1 MILQL
6 KVLHMYVTPSMPFES
21 TGPLIEIK
29 TAGERSLLTGPTFV
43 LCFLLLCWVTRM
55 EPSGSNRITQATNN
69 NDMPS
74 TSSGPPS
81 DEFQQFKGTTEYQ
94 IMILQRMVQEV
105 RNSSRVGKEQIET
118 MSKEFDALKTQLK
131 TTETRLAQLQK
142 VVAVQTDNNTKLK
155 RETTEKDNAI
165 KTKVDGFTR
174 DINDL
179 KASVQTI
186 TQNLAELERNRG
198 SSTGG
203 GSSSANIPEN
213 LTQML
218 EALER
223 QLGMYDVRIAEMDL
237 RFQVLETTSYN
248 GCLVWRIRDYERR
261 KEDAKR
267 GRTLSLYS
275 QPFYTSRYGYKM
287 CTRIYLNGD
296 GMGHFDAAGSGPRS
310 TTFVRYFS
318 SGPFVVF
325 VQASNIGHEH
335 RIRMSIVCLSHS
347 GRQQHLR
354 EGGHHFSSHRGGYRG
369 LGEFLALMGRLH
381 RAVSAGFTHYF
392 SNRQN
397 WLFTEFHLAGE
408 FSLQRRALE
417 WGSARKSRIQ
427 MRRLSAFQILL
438 AFLYM
443 DHTILWQGS

>member
-1 MILQL
+1 MVCVIVVRIVVFVFENSIYNDVWMVPVMILLL
-6 KVLHMYVTPSMPFES
+6 KVLHMHITPSMPFKS

-29 TAGERSLLTGPTFV
+29 TAEVSLLSTRPTC
-43 LCFLLLCWVTRM
+43 LLLLCCVVKM

-69 NDMPS
+69 NDVPP

-118 MSKEFDALKTQLK
+118 MSKDFDALKTQLK

-165 KTKVDGFTR
+165 KTKVDGLTR

-186 TQNLAELERNRG
+186 TQNLAEIERNRG

-296 GMGHFDAAGSGPRS
+296 GMGKGTHISLF
-310 TTFVRYFS
+310 
-318 SGPFVVF
+318 FVVMKGEYDALLPWPFRQKVTLMLLDQGPDRRHLSDTFRPDPSSSSFKRPTSDMNIASGCPLF
-325 VQASNIGHEH
+325 VSHTVVDNSTYVKEDTIFL
-335 RIRMSIVCLSHS
+335 RIVVDT
-347 GRQQHLR
+347 GD
-354 EGGHHFSSHRGGYRG
+354 
-369 LGEFLALMGRLH
+369 
-381 RAVSAGFTHYF
+381 
-392 SNRQN
+392 
-397 WLFTEFHLAGE
+397 
-408 FSLQRRALE
+408 LE
-417 WGSARKSRIQ
+417 N
-427 MRRLSAFQILL
+427 F
-438 AFLYM
+438 
-443 DHTILWQGS
+443 